1 MGIKRFFKEL
11 FQSQREREVN
21 ELLNE
26 LHDSGVI
33 KIEGRENPTFDPS
46 VLEIEEIK
54 KTIILS
60 MHANRRVCGIYK

>member
-11 FQSQREREVN
+11 FQSQRERDVN

-33 KIEGRENPTFDPS
+33 KLKGKEAPTFDLS
-46 VLEIEEIK
+46 VFEIEENVGEHLAYICF
-54 KTIILS
+54 T
-60 MHANRRVCGIYK
+60 M